1 MFEKYDVNQLYIAYI
16 NVTYSQGGGGGT
28 TGWSAELRMAG
39 YGGYSYIT
47 ILNKEGDK
55 FIDLQNPEVKLLFE
69 ENSKQTSYVI
79 EYMEP
84 LNKYYTQ
91 DGINKNKVGK
101 RKSLKIAKKNSKKF
115 YRNMYK

>member
-28 TGWSAELRMAG
+28 TGGSAELRMAG

-55 FIDLQNPEVKLLFE
+55 FIDLQNPEVKLLFK

-101 RKSLKIAKKNSKKF
+101 RKSLKIARRNSKKF